1 MKLFNLNKFDFE
13 WLSINFGM
21 AIGAGILMV
30 PVSIGIVGLPL
41 FIVAVLITYPG
52 IYLLQR
58 LYIRTLFASKEP
70 KVYSEIIKE
79 VLGDKAEILLSI
91 TYLIMM
97 LIWTTI
103 YAEVIA
109 QTFSDYAYSF
119 NLTDNPNI
127 KSNLLVSFLFVI
139 ALMLIGFKSQK
150 FLVKSITVF
159 AVILVVAILGITI
172 SLAPYWDFANT
183 TYTPGL
189 GVSIQKLI
197 ILIPFTLTS
206 ILFIQ
211 TLSPMTIAY
220 KKHYATDIAE
230 KRAVHGMKVA
240 FIILTLI
247 VISFILSF
255 SMTISHD
262 MAVSAIENNYSGL
275 VLLKKNG
282 VSNSWLDTFGG
293 AINIFAILT
302 SFLSILYGMKN
313 SLLGILFIITKK
325 VNRRRSE
332 KILNLISIICI
343 FLITWSAIVFEY
355 PVYVLLPLCGP
366 IFAII
371 GCFIPAFIVY
381 RTPSLHHLK
390 GLSLNFVIVVGV
402 ILAISPLLTSFLD

>member
-1 MKLFNLNKFDFE
+1 MKLFNMTKFDFE

-30 PVSIGIVGLPL
+30 PVSIGVVGLPL

-70 KVYSEIIKE
+70 KVYSEVIKE
-79 VLGDKAEILLSI
+79 ILGDQAEVLLSI

-119 NLTDNPNI
+119 NLTNNPNI
-127 KSNLLVSFLFVI
+127 KSNLLVSFIFVI
-139 ALMLIGFKSQK
+139 VLMLIGFKSQK

-159 AVILVVAILGITI
+159 AIILVIAILGITV

-189 GVSIQKLI
+189 SVSIQKLI

-220 KKHYATDIAE
+220 KKHYAADIAE

-282 VSNSWLDTFGG
+282 VSNSWLDIFGG

-302 SFLSILYGMKN
+302 SS
-313 SLLGILFIITKK
+313 
-325 VNRRRSE
+325 
-332 KILNLISIICI
+332 
-343 FLITWSAIVFEY
+343 SAFFME
-355 PVYVLLPLCGP
+355 
-366 IFAII
+366 
-371 GCFIPAFIVY
+371 
-381 RTPSLHHLK
+381 
-390 GLSLNFVIVVGV
+390 
-402 ILAISPLLTSFLD
+402 